1 MEIAA
6 NILAVLL
13 GLIYLFH
20 GVMIL
25 RRHEM
30 QVKNAET
37 IGWSWDRYRRVA
49 IPEIAAAIGL
59 IAGFWLRW
67 LAAAAAFGLAL
78 LMTGAA
84 ILRVRVNDER
94 RNIIADLV
102 LALLAAVT
110 GVIQLLAI

>member
-13 GLIYLFH
+13 GLMYLAH

-25 RRHEM
+25 QRHEM
-30 QVKNAET
+30 QVQNAGT
-37 IGWSWDRYRRVA
+37 IGWSWERYRLVA

-59 IAGFWLRW
+59 FAFFWNRW
-67 LAAAAAFGLAL
+67 LAAAAAFGLVL
-78 LMTGAA
+78 LMIGAA

-94 RNIIADLV
+94 RNIGTDLT
-102 LALLAAVT
+102 LALFAAVV
-110 GVIQLLAI
+110 GVVQILAI